1 LRSRISPF
9 TNTAYK
15 YGFGFYETLRAID
28 KKIIFFDEHIRRLQ
42 NSLKQFKLPN
52 VDPAEIYNS
61 LINKIERKKL
71 RDTRIRITYS
81 LQGEKLNPIITYE
94 ILPFT
99 PTFREKA
106 KITFSI
112 YRLKHDEKIRQFK
125 TTNNFIYFYEF
136 QNAKARGY
144 DEVIFFDEMGHLL
157 EGSRTN
163 IFLIFYDKRKDNF
176 NIKTPAI
183 DCGILPGIGREKVFE
198 ICKQLRIKIT
208 QERLNLESIR
218 KAEEIFLTNSVQ
230 GIINVNSF
238 PGKKNL
244 KSEKTDLIREE
255 FTKRYLLTY

>member
-1 LRSRISPF
+1 MNNRISPI

-28 KKIIFFDEHIRRLQ
+28 KKIIFFDEHIKRLQ
-42 NSLKQFKLPN
+42 DSLKQFKLPN

-61 LINKIERKKL
+61 LINQIERKKL
-71 RDTRIRITYS
+71 KDARIRITYS
-81 LQGEKLNPIITYE
+81 LQGKKLNPLITYE
-94 ILPFT
+94 IFPFT

-106 KITFSI
+106 KITISK
-112 YRLKHDEKIRQFK
+112 YRLKHNEIIRQFK

-163 IFLIFYDKRKDNF
+163 VFLIFSDKATGSF
-176 NIKTPAI
+176 YLKTPAI
-183 DCGILPGIGREKVFE
+183 NCGLLPGIGREKIFK
-198 ICKQLRIKIT
+198 ICKKLRIKII
-208 QERLNLESIR
+208 QDRLSSESI
-218 KAEEIFLTNSVQ
+218 KEAEEIFLVNSVQ

-238 PGKKNL
+238 PGRKKL
-244 KSEKTDLIREE
+244 KSEKTDLIKEE
-255 FTKRYLLTY
+255 FTKKYLLTY